1 MLQPVAMAK
10 LIVLT
15 LERFVDPLTVALGN
29 AGVVHLVDA
38 VDQSPNRLLE
48 GVSRRGDIQAL
59 QSLASRCSY
68 VAELLGIPLGI
79 PGTGETDAHVS
90 LEKAGTFLDDLL
102 REFQAE
108 DERINRLISESGT
121 LAQRY
126 DQLESFPFRKIRFG
140 ELRDLNFL
148 YMETGRM
155 TSRGILDVAQAL
167 GEKALVLREELPGV
181 KEERVMILTSRKNRF
196 AAEAELKKNMFKPA
210 SLGGDDEVNP
220 DEELAHVKSKLAAVK
235 QDVERHR
242 SKVILLAEKSRSRLV
257 KIHASVSRA
266 LALNQAKEKFGRA
279 AGIFCVSGWI
289 PAGREEEIRA
299 LVEKTTDD
307 TAVIEVI
314 KPPRHAEGEEPVPVH
329 MPACA
334 PLKPFQSLVA
344 GFGAP
349 RYGDIEPSLFV
360 AISFV
365 VMFGIMF
372 GDIGQGLVLML
383 AGWYLLWSKRPS
395 LKAIASHGYFFL
407 FCGASATFFGFMF
420 GSIFGYE
427 NENLL
432 KPLWLNPLHKVMPL
446 LISTIVIGIVFIS
459 LSMLI
464 NVYNRLRAKD
474 YYGGLFANF
483 GMLGALF
490 YWGAIGL
497 GVKAAVTRE
506 VAAWEIVVLIGLPL
520 LLMFIREPLYN
531 LLTKRKLLH
540 EDPVSFV
547 MTAGVEVLETV
558 MSFLGNTVSFARV
571 GAFALSHAAL
581 CYAIYVIVDALRDMG
596 LPGGSLISLF
606 VIIAGNLFVILLEG
620 LVVTIQ
626 SIRLQY
632 YELFSKYFPG
642 DGVLYQP
649 FSIGE
654 TPHHSNKIRTN

>member
-10 LIVLT
+10 LNVLT
-15 LERFVDPLTVALGN
+15 LERFVDPLTVALGD

-38 VDQSPNRLLE
+38 VGQSPHRLLE
-48 GVSRRGDIQAL
+48 GVSRRGDIQVL
-59 QSLASRCSY
+59 QSLSARCKY
-68 VAELLGIPLGI
+68 VAELLG
-79 PGTGETDAHVS
+79 VS
-90 LEKAGTFLDDLL
+90 LGVPDAAEVDPQLSVEDAGAFLDTLL
-102 REFQAE
+102 SEFQSE

-155 TSRGILDVAQAL
+155 TSSGILDLAQAL
-167 GEKALVLREELPGV
+167 GEKALVLREEVPGV
-181 KEERVMILTSRKNRF
+181 REERVMILTSRKNRF
-196 AAEAELKKNMFKPA
+196 ATEAELKKNMFKPE
-210 SLGGDDEVNP
+210 SLSGDDEMNP
-220 DEELAHVKSKLAAVK
+220 DEAMSRVRNKLGTVKE
-235 QDVERHR
+235 DVERHR
-242 SKVILLAEKSRSRLV
+242 SKVILLAEKNRSRLL

-279 AGIFCVSGWI
+279 AGIYCVSGWI
-289 PAGREEEIRA
+289 PAEREKEIRA
-299 LVEKTTDD
+299 LVDKTTGG

-314 KPPRHAEGEEPVPVH
+314 TPARHEEGLEPVPVQ
-329 MPACA
+329 MSAFA

-344 GFGAP
+344 GYGAP

-360 AISFV
+360 AVSFV

-372 GDIGQGLVLML
+372 GDVGQGAVLML
-383 AGWYLLWSKRPS
+383 AGLYLLFTKRPA
-395 LKAIASHGYFFL
+395 LKSIAPHSYFLL
-407 FCGASATFFGFMF
+407 FCGASAIFFGFMY
-420 GSIFGYE
+420 GSVFGYE
-427 NENLL
+427 KLL
-432 KPLWLNPLHKVMPL
+432 KPLWLSPLHKVMPL
-446 LISTIVIGIVFIS
+446 LISTIVIGIFFIS
-459 LSMLI
+459 LSMVI

-497 GVKAAVTRE
+497 GVKAAVTHE
-506 VAAWEIVVLIGLPL
+506 VVAWEIVVLIGIPL
-520 LLMFIREPLYN
+520 VLMMIREPLYN
-531 LLTKRKLLH
+531 LLTRKKLLH
-540 EDPVSFV
+540 EDPLSFI
-547 MTAGVEVLETV
+547 MTAAIEVLETV
-558 MSFLGNTVSFARV
+558 MGFLGNTVSFARV

-581 CYAIYVIVDALRDMG
+581 CYAIYVIVDALKDMG
-596 LPGGSLISLF
+596 LPGGGVISVL
-606 VIIAGNLFVILLEG
+606 VIIVGNLFVILLEG

-642 DGVLYQP
+642 DGVMYQP
-649 FSIGE
+649 FSIKKK
-654 TPHHSNKIRTN
+654 T